1 MSEKNNIKNMW
12 NTSYNQSYVNIPEY
26 IYEEVKESILKQKS
40 HYYSQSIWDV
50 MGQPMEQKR
59 KNKLKK
65 YLKKYLNR

>member
-12 NTSYNQSYVNIPEY
+12 ITSYNQSYVNIPEY

-50 MGQPMEQKR
+50 MGQPMEHQK
-59 KNKLKK
+59 KKQTKKVLEKLSE
-65 YLKKYLNR
+65 